1 MNFKTFLLDYLK
13 LSFLLLPLILIWLS
27 IGTNAGNIFEGKNYF
42 ELIINLNFFQLREIL
57 PHLLCL
63 TFLFL
68 NLYNFKNKHNLNI
81 ILICVFLIFISQLIG
96 LIFAYYFDLRK
107 DFGGGFNF
115 LISLFFYFNYFL
127 YVQNSSYEKERV
139 YNYILFTIIGIFVL
153 YTLVIFIKSFPQ
165 YILQPHQFGYGGYEV
180 IIFGEKIVFNSNGIS
195 RIFLYLYVF
204 YICLITFKLNISKK
218 IKSFYY
224 FLITTIFISII
235 YYYQSRFAFYSLIIV
250 HFILF
255 FKAKLFVKKLILVS
269 SIFFAVFLSHQLN
282 NQIKIFFS
290 EKTYDNVITV
300 LVEKEIISKKIL
312 LNNRNE
318 NTFVQDRIFNKN
330 YADTKLDNFD
340 NKNFINKQLSGR
352 IDKIKYTFRYLLNNK
367 EIIFFGSGPEFDRVL
382 FNKIDNK
389 FLKIY
394 KDYFEDLPSG
404 PIYILLTGGILGFI
418 VYIFLGL
425 IFLKYFTKFLFFK
438 IEQNDYILAALVFT
452 ILVIFL
458 RTAIEK
464 SFLIWSFDAI
474 FLYAYMILLNYR
486 MNAKKLKV
494 KRT

>member
-13 LSFLLLPLILIWLS
+13 HSFLLLPLILIWLS

-42 ELIINLNFFQLREIL
+42 VLITNLNFFQLREIL

-127 YVQNSSYEKERV
+127 YIQNSSYEKERV

-165 YILQPHQFGYGGYEV
+165 YILQPHQFGYGGYE
-180 IIFGEKIVFNSNGIS
+180 INIFGEKIVFNSNGIS

-204 YICLITFKLNISKK
+204 YICLIIFKLDISKK

-235 YYYQSRFAFYSLIIV
+235 YYYQSRYAFYSLIII
-250 HFILF
+250 HIILF
-255 FKAKLFVKKLILVS
+255 FKANRFIKKLILVL

-282 NQIKIFFS
+282 DQIKIFFNDKTNNNLVDFLL
-290 EKTYDNVITV
+290 EKKV
-300 LVEKEIISKKIL
+300 LTLEILS
-312 LNNRNE
+312 NNRDKNL
-318 NTFVQDRIFNKN
+318 FVQDRIFNKD
-330 YADTKLDNFD
+330 YADTKLENFD
-340 NKNFINKQLSGR
+340 DKNFINKQLSGR
-352 IDKIKYTFRYLLNNK
+352 MDKIKYTLIYLLDNK
-367 EIIFFGSGPEFDRVL
+367 EIILFGSGPEFDRVL
-382 FNKIDNK
+382 FNKNDNK
-389 FLKIY
+389 FLKKY
-394 KDYFEDLPSG
+394 KEYFEDLPSG
-404 PIYILLTGGILGFI
+404 PIYILLTGGILGFTI
-418 VYIFLGL
+418 YIFLGL
-425 IFLKYFTKFLFFK
+425 IFLKYFIRFLFFK
-438 IEQNDYILAALVFT
+438 IEQNDYILAALTFT

-474 FLYAYMILLNYR
+474 FLYAYMILLNFQ
-486 MNAKKLKV
+486 MNTKKLKI
-494 KRT
+494 K